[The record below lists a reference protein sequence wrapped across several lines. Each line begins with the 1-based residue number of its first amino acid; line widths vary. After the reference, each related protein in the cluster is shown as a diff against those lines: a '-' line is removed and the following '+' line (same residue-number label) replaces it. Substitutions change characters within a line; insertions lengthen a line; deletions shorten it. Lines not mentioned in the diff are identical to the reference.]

1 MKKLDKERISYVEAN
16 EELIIR
22 LGNLESLKST
32 KDDFPK
38 GTIQSVVEGN
48 LFGLV
53 ITEDIDF
60 KSEKDR
66 ISKDL
71 IKIKREMEKFE
82 SKLSNEKF
90 LEKAPEKVIRETRN
104 RLDEAKK
111 KADKLNQ
118 VFESFCPS

>member
-1 MKKLDKERISYVEAN
+1 
-16 EELIIR
+16 
-22 LGNLESLKST
+22 
-32 KDDFPK
+32 
-38 GTIQSVVEGN
+38 
-48 LFGLV
+48 
-53 ITEDIDF
+53 
-60 KSEKDR
+60 
-66 ISKDL
+66 
-71 IKIKREMEKFE
+71 MEKFE